1 MKRITY
7 SLLALGLLQS
17 TTAMAQQ
24 PNFSYNTF
32 GLQFGKTDVSA
43 LDDNLTTMG
52 IGAALAFNDDVFA
65 FADYQRLAGDNVNG
79 LDICYGRT
87 NLGLGLVFPVKKDV
101 DVVGKFSYVMEDSEA
116 CNNGCSEFD
125 DNGFN
130 LGVGVN
136 YWLTPKFDA
145 SVGLDYTEMDDSK
158 ENYTYYR
165 FGVGY
170 WPSKKQR
177 VGLSYQNTDRDGFG
191 NLDTFV
197 VNYRISQ

>member
-1 MKRITY
+1 MKYLTY
-7 SLLALGLLQS
+7 SLLALGLVQS

-32 GLQFGKTDVSA
+32 GLEFGKTDVSV

-52 IGAALAFNDDVFA
+52 IGASLAFNDDVFA

-79 LDICYGRT
+79 VDIRYSRT
-87 NLGLGLVFPVKKDV
+87 NLGLGLVFPVKKNI
-101 DVVGKFSYVMEDSEA
+101 DVVGKFSYVMEDYEE
-116 CNNGCSEFD
+116 CNGGCLELD
-125 DNGFN
+125 DDGFN
-130 LGVGVN
+130 LGLGVN
-136 YWLTPKFDA
+136 YWLTQKFDA
-145 SVGLDYTEMDDSK
+145 SVGIDYTEYEDSN

-170 WPSKKQR
+170 WPSKAQR
-177 VGLSYQNTDRDGFG
+177 VGLSYQNTDRDGVG

-197 VNYRISQ
+197 INYRISQ